1 MDGTKSIRCLNCGAA
16 LANNEAKL
24 FAEVMVCGSCHDV
37 AERVFDRGQHL
48 LRRLS
53 ILLKDTIRSAL
64 KSGKVRLPMSNAE
77 VVGDQEL
84 LQRIVGLY
92 FNREWNPSASTPTSL
107 PPPSTEST
115 RPAVPSVGST

>member
-1 MDGTKSIRCLNCGAA
+1 MDGSKSIRCLNCGAT
-16 LANNEAKL
+16 LASNEARL
-24 FAEVMVCGSCHDV
+24 FAEVMVCGPCHNV
-37 AERVFDRGQHL
+37 AERVFERGQHL

-64 KSGKVRLPMSNAE
+64 KGGKVRLPMGNAE

-115 RPAVPSVGST
+115 RPVVSSADST